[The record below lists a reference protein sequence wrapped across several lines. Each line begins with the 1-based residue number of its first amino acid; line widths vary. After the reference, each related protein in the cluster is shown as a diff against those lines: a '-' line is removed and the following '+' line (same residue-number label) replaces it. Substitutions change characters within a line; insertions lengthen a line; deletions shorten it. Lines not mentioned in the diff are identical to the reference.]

1 MNIIRGACGHDCPD
15 TCSWIVEV
23 RDGTAEK
30 LVGDPA
36 HPFTRGTLCAK
47 VNHYLDRV
55 YHPDRVLH
63 PLKRVGRKGEARFER
78 VSWDEALGDIASR
91 WKTIVDESGAEA
103 ILPHSSAGVQ
113 GVIQQSSLDRRLL
126 GSMGCSDLDRK
137 ICGAVAA
144 AGLKVTIGT
153 GTGIDP
159 EEIVHSRYIVLWGTN
174 TIVTNLHFWPF
185 VREAQSRGARL
196 VVVDP
201 IRTRTAEAADWH
213 LQIKPGSD
221 AALALAMMHVI
232 VRDDLVDH
240 DYVSRYA
247 VGYDALVERVQQY
260 APERVAGTVGLPA
273 ADIERF
279 AREYATTT
287 PSLLRP
293 LIGIEHHRN
302 GAMQFRALGCLP
314 VLTGA
319 WKHRGGG
326 LARSTHALHFAVLAM
341 DRVEM
346 PEVYKP
352 GVRVLNMRDIGSDLC
367 NRSLTPPVRSLIVYG
382 ANPMV
387 SMPNQNRIREGLLR
401 EDLFTIVHDL
411 FVTETARYADYVLP
425 ATSQIEHLDL
435 SPAWGHLYLA
445 MNRPAIAPRGESLSN
460 TELFR
465 RLAAALGRTEPYL
478 FESDESMLRAAL
490 ASGHPWLDGITYERL
505 WEEGY
510 ARLNRPEGWMP
521 FANGGFATRSGKA
534 ELYSE
539 AQREAGLD
547 PLPSAGDIPSGDGLQ
562 LITGKQLHY
571 LNSGYNNME
580 RHRRRAGELF
590 IELHAEDAPPP
601 RRRGRRRGGCAKRFR
616 RSARRLPHLRSR
628 PPGHRVDAVRRL
640 PRRGR
645 PAPFRQCAHPGGAHR
660 LGRRQRPLRCVRGGG
675 SYPGSVAGSKSN
687 RVAGFFSAKQCQPS
701 AESARRVRL
710 PRVAISA
717 MSRPRSRQTRSG
729 VLPPQQNRCLG
740 ARALLFPSRLPPF
753 SRRCFLEVGAA
764 PGRSAVVPHLGILL
778 VVLPAE
784 PVPHLLH
791 CVRVPAVRGSCQ
803 PVPRVCVVPR
813 VVRRSAFHGQHPQPA
828 HGVRVAVIGRLL
840 VPLPCPLDILG
851 YSPALLEHET
861 ELHHRFRA
869 PRRGTHLIQLPLGS
883 GVLFAGRGG
892 LREPLPG
899 EPVVRLLPAAL
910 GNGDLPHPLC
920 GVHLFLFELLAQTL
934 VLLGGILRPANGASR
949 RDGGRFPSPTRRRL
963 GHWFGWRRLRPS
975 ARGLATRRRAT
986 PFRACFEG
994 LGGLVACCDGRRFNR
1009 RRRGCRR
1016 DDRGL
1021 PGRRGVS
1028 GLAGLAGSADL
1039 YDEPLELSFAV
1050 GTPRSVEVDPVP
1062 HPEVVFQ
1069 HLGLVVLDPN
1079 RNDSLLVFPSER
1091 DSRSSRRRTRRR
1103 ISRTTTPPPRSR
1115 ESPLESP
1122 ARTIPPA

>member
-30 LVGDPA
+30 LFGDPA

-185 VREAQSRGARL
+185 VREAQSRGARI

-590 IELHAEDAPPP
+590 IELHAEDA
-601 RRRGRRRGGCAKRFR
+601 RRRGVAEGDAVAVRNGFGEVRAVCRISDRVRPGIAWMPFGGSLDADGQR
-616 RSARRLPHLRSR
+616 RSVNALTPEE
-628 PPGHRVDAVRRL
+628 PTDW
-640 PRRGR
+640 
-645 PAPFRQCAHPGGAHR
+645 
-660 LGRRQRPLRCVRGGG
+660 GGG
-675 SYPGSVAGSKSN
+675 SGLYDAFV
-687 RVAGFFSAKQCQPS
+687 
-701 AESARRVRL
+701 E
-710 PRVAISA
+710 
-717 MSRPRSRQTRSG
+717 
-729 VLPPQQNRCLG
+729 
-740 ARALLFPSRLPPF
+740 
-753 SRRCFLEVGAA
+753 
-764 PGRSAVVPHLGILL
+764 VVP
-778 VVLPAE
+778 V
-784 PVPHLLH
+784 PVP
-791 CVRVPAVRGSCQ
+791 S
-803 PVPRVCVVPR
+803 
-813 VVRRSAFHGQHPQPA
+813 
-828 HGVRVAVIGRLL
+828 L
-840 VPLPCPLDILG
+840 V
-851 YSPALLEHET
+851 
-861 ELHHRFRA
+861 
-869 PRRGTHLIQLPLGS
+869 
-883 GVLFAGRGG
+883 
-892 LREPLPG
+892 
-899 EPVVRLLPAAL
+899 
-910 GNGDLPHPLC
+910 
-920 GVHLFLFELLAQTL
+920 
-934 VLLGGILRPANGASR
+934 
-949 RDGGRFPSPTRRRL
+949 PSPT
-963 GHWFGWRRLRPS
+963 
-975 ARGLATRRRAT
+975 A
-986 PFRACFEG
+986 
-994 LGGLVACCDGRRFNR
+994 
-1009 RRRGCRR
+1009 
-1016 DDRGL
+1016 
-1021 PGRRGVS
+1021 
-1028 GLAGLAGSADL
+1028 
-1039 YDEPLELSFAV
+1039 
-1050 GTPRSVEVDPVP
+1050 
-1062 HPEVVFQ
+1062 
-1069 HLGLVVLDPN
+1069 
-1079 RNDSLLVFPSER
+1079 
-1091 DSRSSRRRTRRR
+1091 
-1103 ISRTTTPPPRSR
+1103 
-1115 ESPLESP
+1115 
-1122 ARTIPPA
+1122 